1 MKNKNMEI
9 YREVLKVGKITM
21 TLLEETL
28 KKYNLGNDFDN
39 FIFGHKLSKLTG
51 FADMQIFGIGKNK
64 LVLLP
69 VTVLGSLEDKEPE
82 VLKVFDEIEGFE
94 LKKGFLNHVFIITY
108 SDGKKIKY
116 KINRYIIPYPWH
128 NESVKRLLNE
138 NE

>member
-1 MKNKNMEI
+1 MKKQNTEI
-9 YREVLKVGKITM
+9 YKEVLKVGKITM
-21 TLLEETL
+21 ALLEETL
-28 KKYNLGNDFDN
+28 KKHNLENNFNN
-39 FIFGHKLSKLTG
+39 FIFGNKLSKLTG

-69 VTVLGSLEDKEPE
+69 VTALGSLEDKKPK

-116 KINRYIIPYPWH
+116 KIGRYIIPYPWH